1 VYKILDEPTT
11 STIESPTTLNE
22 PITSEPSISIENF
35 KELGTEGLVEFLTN
49 DNNLSE
55 LKLDSSFFTK
65 IKEEKITGRTFLKL
79 TKCDLRECGLR
90 LGPSLELEEYI
101 QELGVKKYN

>member
-1 VYKILDEPTT
+1 MY
-11 STIESPTTLNE
+11 
-22 PITSEPSISIENF
+22 TSEPSISIENF

-65 IKEEKITGRTFLKL
+65 IKEEKITGHTF
-79 TKCDLRECGLR
+79 
-90 LGPSLELEEYI
+90 
-101 QELGVKKYN
+101 

>member
-65 IKEEKITGRTFLKL
+65 IKEEKITGHTF
-79 TKCDLRECGLR
+79 
-90 LGPSLELEEYI
+90 
-101 QELGVKKYN
+101 